1 MKKIWTAIKGTFF
14 AIWLFFGFVGVV
26 IIYGSY
32 VLIKAKILEK
42 RKGEEASR
50 EYVRKVVSWF
60 GRAAFHY
67 LWSEVT
73 VFGKENIPD
82 KGPYV
87 IVANH
92 QSIFDIP
99 LILGYIY
106 PSGFIAKK
114 ELLKVPLLGTFIK
127 KLGSILIDRDSPTS
141 GAIALKNFARITQ
154 TGDVITIFPEGTR
167 SIDGKVN
174 EFKKGSLLVPYR
186 YNIKVL
192 PVTIDGTIGMNK
204 KGSILIKPGKVKLY
218 IHNVIEPKTFSSEA
232 ELRAHVQNVISRQIA
247 QNSLTKA
254 S

>member
-1 MKKIWTAIKGTFF
+1 M
-14 AIWLFFGFVGVV
+14 V

-114 ELLKVPLLGTFIK
+114 RAFE
-127 KLGSILIDRDSPTS
+127 SPTS
-141 GAIALKNFARITQ
+141 WNIYKKNLVQ
-154 TGDVITIFPEGTR
+154 Y
-167 SIDGKVN
+167 
-174 EFKKGSLLVPYR
+174 LL
-186 YNIKVL
+186 
-192 PVTIDGTIGMNK
+192 T
-204 KGSILIKPGKVKLY
+204 
-218 IHNVIEPKTFSSEA
+218 E
-232 ELRAHVQNVISRQIA
+232 IA
-247 QNSLTKA
+247 QQVEL
-254 S
+254 